1 MKHYV
6 KKIFPLEED
15 AFFFLPVTYAPPL
28 PLVLIL
34 HAALS
39 EPNDRAHLLF
49 RPNASTG
56 NPTFMIKLGAE
67 VITSGKKKKKNG
79 CHPSK
84 LLKRG
89 CSTSGQDRLVANL
102 YKRLQQARFVCGTDR
117 VK

>member
-56 NPTFMIKLGAE
+56 NPTFMIKL
-67 VITSGKKKKKNG
+67 
-79 CHPSK
+79 
-84 LLKRG
+84 LKRG